1 VTTEVVVMNTSA
13 VAMAADS
20 AVSIPFKTGTKTYTR
35 ARKLHPLHKTEPVA
49 VMVWDAPGYL
59 AIPWEVITAEF
70 RNEKRAVLPELDDYI
85 KSFFEFVDTKVYKW
99 ISKKHESTLLAEVLN
114 PEIQLLQDAWRAR
127 LDAADRPSKDPEIK
141 SAAAQVSRA
150 FAANMRGRFPSADPW
165 RSRDGNELEDLDTKL
180 RPLFERGATGL
191 WRSLDPVVKA
201 DLVELGRE
209 RMSYIFAD
217 EPGSSGLVFAG
228 YGSSQLFAQASV
240 WRVSGRLDSE
250 TRRVER
256 RSFSI
261 SPDHPSLILPVGQEG
276 VIHSF
281 LKGLHP
287 EVDLLVSE
295 VIGYLAGQFGFAD
308 LAEEVKKQFDEQ
320 VSMRGD
326 EVARAVEFLPPRDL
340 AMVAGDLIRMTAL
353 RNRATITADTV
364 GGPIDV
370 VLLSR
375 ADGLRW
381 IELADGFRHER
392 NQE

>member
-1 VTTEVVVMNTSA
+1 
-13 VAMAADS
+13 
-20 AVSIPFKTGTKTYTR
+20 
-35 ARKLHPLHKTEPVA
+35 
-49 VMVWDAPGYL
+49 MVWDAPGHL

-70 RNEKRAVLPELDDYI
+70 RNEKRAVLPELDNYI
-85 KSFFEFVDTKVYKW
+85 KSFFEFVDTKVSKW

-141 SAAAQVSRA
+141 SAAAKVSRA
-150 FAANMRGRFPSADPW
+150 FAENMRGRFPSADRW
-165 RSRDGNELEDLDTKL
+165 RSRDGNEFDDLDTKL

-191 WRSLDPVVKA
+191 WRSLDSAVKA
-201 DLVELGRE
+201 DLIELGRE

-256 RSFSI
+256 RRFSI
-261 SPDHPSLILPVGQEG
+261 SPGHPSLILPVGQEG

-308 LAEEVKKQFDEQ
+308 LAQEVKKQFDEQ

-326 EVARAVEFLPPRDL
+326 EVARAVEFLRPRDL